1 MTGRRLAGAGLA
13 VVAALLLLLS
23 AQRSEAADEAVEVQG
38 MVAVYTARFD
48 DVEQPGTAVVFALTS
63 EQIYLVTA
71 THVVRNKG
79 RSPRAIELRFGGVDP
94 AVRARLERFDD
105 KGLDIAVLVVERRD
119 TSGLDLAALPFDRLA
134 PAGSVQRGD
143 RVFVIGRR
151 QAALSVSATP
161 DRVSAVRGD
170 RIAFESNFVV
180 PGFSGGPLFNNS
192 WQLLGLML
200 SDDPPEVEAVAFAAI
215 VAKLK
220 EWGLPLSLR
229 PPYTQVSA
237 GSHVSCRIA
246 ADGEA
251 NCWGGLQFDEMQLF
265 DERLAMA
272 GLRWR
277 SVGVGKRH
285 FCGIDDAGAAWC
297 FGQNSVG
304 QLGNGSTTPSLSS
317 PVRVSGGLTFR
328 SISVGSHTCGISR
341 DDTAWCWGQGDYG
354 QLGND
359 SNKNSP
365 IPVQAGGALRFRSI
379 SPGVLHTCGVTTDG
393 RAWCWGTT
401 ELAPLGVVG
410 ATRFVVHM
418 PREVAGTTRFQS
430 IGAGDHHTCALAT
443 DGSAWCWGGNDSG
456 QVGNG
461 STSKRDVG
469 VPVRVA
475 TERRFRRLSTG
486 IAGYHNCALASD
498 GAAFCWGANADGQLG
513 DGSTTDRASPVA
525 VTGGLKFVAISAG
538 RFHTCAVT
546 VDDVVWCWGGIRN
559 DGLGVGAKGGSAS
572 PVRSAQ

>member
-1 MTGRRLAGAGLA
+1 MTGRRLASVGLA
-13 VVAALLLLLS
+13 LVAALLLLLN
-23 AQRSEAADEAVEVQG
+23 ARRSEAADEAVEVQR
-38 MVAVYTARFD
+38 MVAVYTARFND
-48 DVEQPGTAVVFALTS
+48 AEQPGTAVVFALTS

-71 THVVRNKG
+71 AHVVRNKG
-79 RSPRAIELRFGGVDP
+79 RSPTAIELRFGGGDRV
-94 AVRARLERFDD
+94 VRARLERFDD

-119 TSGLDLAALPFDRLA
+119 TSGLDLEELSFDRLA
-134 PAGSVQRGD
+134 SPGSVQRGD
-143 RVFVIGRR
+143 RVFVIGHRR
-151 QAALSVSATP
+151 AALSVNATP
-161 DRVSAVRGD
+161 DRVSKVRGD
-170 RIAFESNFVV
+170 TIAFESNFVV
-180 PGFSGGPLFNNS
+180 RGFSGGPLFNNS

-200 SDDPPEVEAVAFAAI
+200 SDDPPEVEAIAFGAI
-215 VAKLK
+215 AAKLK

-229 PPYTQVSA
+229 LPYTQVSA

-246 ADGEA
+246 ADGVA

-272 GLRWR
+272 GVRWR
-277 SVGVGKRH
+277 SISVGKRNL
-285 FCGIDDAGAAWC
+285 CGIDDAGAAWC

-304 QLGNGSTTPSLSS
+304 QLGNGSTTLSLSS
-317 PVRVSGGLTFR
+317 PVRVSGGLTFT
-328 SISVGSHTCGISR
+328 SISVGSHTCGISP
-341 DDTAWCWGQGDYG
+341 DTTAWCWGQGDYG

-359 SNKNSP
+359 SNKNSA
-365 IPVQAGGALRFRSI
+365 IPVQAGGGLKFRSI
-379 SPGVLHTCGVTTDG
+379 SAGVLHTCGVTTDG

-418 PREVAGTTRFQS
+418 PREVAGTTRFQT

-475 TERRFRRLSTG
+475 TERRFRWLSTG
-486 IAGYHNCALASD
+486 IAGYHNCALGRD

-513 DGSTTDRASPVA
+513 DGSKTDRPSPVA
-525 VTGGLKFVAISAG
+525 VAGGLKFVSISAG

-546 VDDVVWCWGGIRN
+546 VDDVVWCWGGGRN
-559 DGLGVGAKGGSAS
+559 DGLGAAKGGSTS
-572 PVRSAQ
+572 PVRMAQ